1 MHIDTSSSDRAGDL
15 PFSAAILFGWVL
27 GWLPIESGPVW
38 IPEIVHTYGT
48 SGVTAGMIASGQM
61 LLAAVVALVVVPRL
75 TGVSLRALLLFGS
88 AMICVA
94 GLMTAF
100 ASPSLTTFTLLRIA
114 DGIGSGTSVAA
125 AGILASR
132 TLVPPRTFGLLQL
145 GQVLGSMIIYSL
157 TAYVLPMF
165 GIGSTYVIV
174 TPIAILTLGLL
185 VASKGWPRL
194 AYAAGPASNSARA
207 GWNWRLFVSCLGIG
221 LLFCVLVGVTTN
233 VGNYVQRAAHELS
246 QASVMLAIATPF
258 SAVAAIAATL
268 MAGRVS
274 SRAVLVIAAVGGA
287 LSYIGF
293 GMARDLKLMQVALC
307 LGSVFIMLCIPTI
320 LAAVSRLNKTA
331 QAASAAQ
338 AATFA
343 GLALGPIVGAV
354 IVQAFSLDGLTVFAA
369 LAIPTAAA
377 LASVATTATPPDTTS
392 PDSAVRFDAPPAS
405 GVTAHD

>member
-1 MHIDTSSSDRAGDL
+1 MHIDTSSSDRPGDL

-27 GWLPIESGPVW
+27 GWLPIESGPIW
-38 IPEIVHTYGT
+38 IPEIVRTYGA

-61 LLAAVVALVVVPRL
+61 LLAAVVALLVVPRL
-75 TGVSLRALLLFGS
+75 TGVSLRALLLFGT
-88 AMICVA
+88 AMICTA
-94 GLMTAF
+94 GLVTAF
-100 ASPSLTTFTLLRIA
+100 ASPSLTTFALLRAA
-114 DGIGSGTSVAA
+114 DGIGSGLSVAA

-157 TAYVLPMF
+157 TASVLPMF

-174 TPIAILTLGLL
+174 APIALLTLGLL
-185 VASKGWPRL
+185 VMSRGWPRL
-194 AYAAGPASNSARA
+194 APAAGAVSKGAGF
-207 GWNWRLFVSCLGIG
+207 GWNWRLFVSCLGIS

-258 SAVAAIAATL
+258 SAVAAVAATL
-268 MAGRVS
+268 MVGRVS
-274 SRAVLVIAAVGGA
+274 SRGVLLIAAIGGSF
-287 LSYIGF
+287 SYAGF
-293 GMARDLKLMQVALC
+293 GVASNLKWMQVALC
-307 LGSVFIMLCIPTI
+307 LGSIFIMLCVPTI
-320 LAAVSRLNKTA
+320 LAAVSRLSKSA
-331 QAASAAQ
+331 HAASSAQ

-354 IVQAFSLDGLTVFAA
+354 IVQLFTLDGLTVFAA

-377 LASVATTATPPDTTS
+377 LASVATTAS
-392 PDSAVRFDAPPAS
+392 PSRANSTEGAVRFDAPRAS
-405 GVTAHD
+405 RATAHD

>member
-1 MHIDTSSSDRAGDL
+1 MQIDTSSSNRPGDL

-27 GWLPIESGPVW
+27 GWLPIESGPIW
-38 IPEIVHTYGT
+38 IPEIVRTYGT

-61 LLAAVVALVVVPRL
+61 LLAAVVALLVVPRL

-88 AMICVA
+88 ALICTA
-94 GLMTAF
+94 GLLTAF
-100 ASPSLTTFTLLRIA
+100 ASPSLTTFALLRVA

-157 TAYVLPMF
+157 TAYVLPLF
-165 GIGSTYVIV
+165 GIGSTYIIV
-174 TPIAILTLGLL
+174 APIAVLTLGLL
-185 VASKGWPRL
+185 VLSKGWPRL
-194 AYAAGPASNSARA
+194 ADVAEAASIGART
-207 GWNWRLFVSCLGIG
+207 GGNWRLFVSCLGIG

-258 SAVAAIAATL
+258 GAVAAVAATL

-274 SRAVLVIAAVGGA
+274 SRVVLVIAAVGGG
-287 LSYIGF
+287 LSYLGF
-293 GMARDLKLMQVALC
+293 GVAGDIRLMQVGLC
-307 LGSVFIMLCIPTI
+307 LGSVFLMLCIPTI
-320 LAAVSRLNKTA
+320 LAAVSRLTKTA
-331 QAASAAQ
+331 QAASSAQ

-354 IVQAFSLDGLTVFAA
+354 IVQLFSLDGLTVFAA

-377 LASVATTATPPDTTS
+377 LASVATTAAPSKVSSTEG
-392 PDSAVRFDAPPAS
+392 AVRFDAPRAS
-405 GVTAHD
+405 RATAHD